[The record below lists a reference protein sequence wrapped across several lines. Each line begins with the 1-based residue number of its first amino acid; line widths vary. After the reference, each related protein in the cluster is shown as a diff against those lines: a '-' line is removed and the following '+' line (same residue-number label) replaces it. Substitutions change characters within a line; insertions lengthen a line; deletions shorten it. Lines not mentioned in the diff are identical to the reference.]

1 MNTEAPTTTQLA
13 PGQEL
18 VNGSIYMR
26 DPKGSLVPIEAVRT
40 QDILQD
46 ELVSKIVGYAEPLQ
60 AEIARFREHCFD
72 DIDAFVDMLAQQYGA
87 KRGGTKGNIT
97 VTTYDGLLKV
107 TVAVAELITYGPELQ
122 VAKDL
127 IDECVREW
135 SQGGRVEIRALIDRV
150 FNVGKGG
157 IVDRGALIQLTRI
170 EIEDERWA
178 QAMKAIR
185 ESFKPMGTKR
195 YVQIHRRTRPD
206 ARWEHVSIDM
216 AKA

>member
-1 MNTEAPTTTQLA
+1 MTTENPTPQLP
-13 PGQEL
+13 PGQIEVAGAVYL
-18 VNGSIYMR
+18 K
-26 DPKGSLVPIEAVRT
+26 DAKGALVPIETVRA
-40 QDILQD
+40 QDLLQD
-46 ELVSKIVGYAEPLQ
+46 ELVRKIVGYAEPLQ

-72 DIDAFVDMLAQQYGA
+72 DIDAFVDMLDQQYGA

-107 TVAVAELITYGPELQ
+107 TVAVADLITYGPELQ
-122 VAKDL
+122 TAKSL

-135 SQGGRVEIRALIDRV
+135 SQDGRVEIRALIDRV

-157 IVDRGALIQLTRI
+157 IVDRTALIQLTRV
-170 EIEDERWA
+170 EIADERWER
-178 QAMKAIR
+178 AMKAIR
-185 ESFKPMGTKR
+185 ESFKPIGSKR
-195 YVQIHRRTRPD
+195 YVQIHRRERPD

>member
-1 MNTEAPTTTQLA
+1 MTTENPTPQLP
-13 PGQEL
+13 PGQIEVAGAVYL
-18 VNGSIYMR
+18 K
-26 DPKGSLVPIEAVRT
+26 DAKGALVPIEAVRT

-46 ELVSKIVGYAEPLQ
+46 ELVRKIVGYAEPLQ

-72 DIDAFVDMLAQQYGA
+72 DIDAFVDMLDQQYGA

-107 TVAVAELITYGPELQ
+107 TVAVADLITYGPELQ
-122 VAKDL
+122 TAKSL

-135 SQGGRVEIRALIDRV
+135 SQDGRVEIRALIDRV

-157 IVDRGALIQLTRI
+157 IVDRTALIQLTRV
-170 EIEDERWA
+170 EIADERWER
-178 QAMKAIR
+178 AMKAIR
-185 ESFKPMGTKR
+185 ESFKPIGSKR
-195 YVQIHRRTRPD
+195 YVQIHRRERPD